1 MPTILVVDD
10 EHAVLSAYEAVLRHE
25 GYTVA
30 AASTASKALQLLDH
44 IRPDLVL
51 LDIHLGDQEVID
63 GVDLLLRMRA
73 RQPAV
78 KVVMV
83 SAYLDLVTQYIAR
96 EAGAVDCWPKPI
108 SLPALVERTAAVLSQ
123 SGVCAG
129 VSVTPA

>member
-1 MPTILVVDD
+1 MPRILVVDD
-10 EHAVLSAYEAVLRHE
+10 DPAICSAYRAALRHE
-25 GYTVA
+25 GYTVQTA
-30 AASTASKALQLLDH
+30 ATAATALEVFDAM
-44 IRPDLVL
+44 RPDLVL
-51 LDIHLGDQEVID
+51 LDIHLGEAAMVD

-78 KVVMV
+78 QVVMV

-108 SLPALVERTAAVLSQ
+108 SLPTLVERTAAVLAQ
-123 SGVCAG
+123 AGICAG